1 MRVSNRWEGRECEN
15 LMLKDQTELS
25 CTLERQLDIV
35 KEFDLKVE
43 FLKRKDNSVADAF
56 SKWSMEDRNFLK
68 K

>member
-1 MRVSNRWEGRECEN
+1 
-15 LMLKDQTELS
+15 MLKDQTELS

-56 SKWSMEDRNFLK
+56 SK
-68 K
+68 